1 MIEFTTTF
9 DFSNSDSQNFIAN
22 LLISKT
28 IEKLLIIID
37 QVRNETFKYD
47 DYSLTKNKNSGLTKK
62 TGIYVIIN
70 KRTKK
75 IYLGGTGDL
84 AQRKG
89 EHKNNFTKVERSQ
102 KVYSSMR
109 EDLTEGNPND
119 FYFVPIVGFQ
129 QDLAIFTEKKELGL
143 TNQESVKKQLSM
155 FLDLKVEQV
164 VLKQMLTNESLSG
177 MYAKMFY
184 NQKTIGVFQEGNT
197 YGGTPESGAE
207 NRALCFKDYAWESV
221 SAAANS
227 LNKDRKSIRNKRDK
241 GVLKE
246 ISSKEYNNFEGI
258 KISNVESLNFFEN
271 DQNIL
276 TTLKNEIGF
285 RL

>member
-37 QVRNETFKYD
+37 QVKSETFNYD
-47 DYSLTKNKNSGLTKK
+47 DYSFSKNKKSGLTKK
-62 TGIYVIIN
+62 AGIYVIIN

-75 IYLGGTGDL
+75 IYLGGTGNL

-89 EHKNNFTKVERSQ
+89 EYRNNLTKVEPSQ

-109 EDLTEGNPND
+109 EDLTKGNPND
-119 FYFVPIVGFQ
+119 FYFVPIVGFH
-129 QDLAIFTEKKELGL
+129 QDLAIFTEK
-143 TNQESVKKQLSM
+143 QESVKKQLSI

-164 VLKQMLTNESLSG
+164 VLEQMLTNESLSG

-184 NQKTIGVFQEGNT
+184 NQKTIGRFQEGNT

-227 LNKDRKSIRNKRDK
+227 LKKDRKSIRNKRDK

-246 ISSKEYNNFEGI
+246 ISSEQYNNFLCFAS
-258 KISNVESLNFFEN
+258 KASKVLKFQMLN
-271 DQNIL
+271 L
-276 TTLKNEIGF
+276 
-285 RL
+285 